1 MDNIEMIPE
10 ESSPKRRKENGSKT
24 QAVVLS
30 YMHDLVFLLVGLLL
44 VFVLLFRIVVVE
56 GPSMRSTLLSGDS
69 LLVLSST
76 LYHEPKQGD
85 IIVAS
90 KDGFKDGRP
99 IVKRVIAKA
108 GQTVDIDF
116 ELGTVYVD
124 GVALDEPY
132 TLTPTNTPEDKSL
145 QAAFPLTVDD
155 GCLFVMGD
163 NRNQSNDSRYPQ
175 VGLIDEREV
184 LGKVLFLVF
193 PGEDPQTKKRDFSR
207 WGAV

>member
-1 MDNIEMIPE
+1 MNNEEMTPDE
-10 ESSPKRRKENGSKT
+10 GLPVRRKENGTKF

-30 YMHDLVFLLVGLLL
+30 YLHDLVFLLVGLLL
-44 VFVLLFRIVVVE
+44 VLVLLFRIVIVD

-76 LYHEPKQGD
+76 LYGEPKQGD
-85 IIVAS
+85 VIVAS
-90 KDGFKDGRP
+90 KDDFKNGSP

-132 TLTPTNTPEDKSL
+132 TLTPTTTPEDKSL
-145 QAAFPLTVDD
+145 QAAFPLTVDE

-184 LGKVLFLVF
+184 LGKVLLILF

-207 WGAV
+207 LGAV